1 MQKFPM
7 IFALVFALFATQAN
21 AQILN
26 QEQLEPEAKMLRDFR
41 ENEPDEQLNIS
52 IPLYGGILKF
62 NLIDDFEPV
71 FQAQDARQFVK
82 EYVPQGET
90 VKDWTKM
97 LTVLAFRN
105 GGLSP
110 RTNREMVELFGST
123 RQCASHAFS
132 KFISEENRD
141 HGLSL
146 TIFSSGCGNNMSG
159 AYQDAI
165 DGTGEQ
171 NVVFMFRDPAHIQM
185 LQYAVRGE
193 AFLEGDEPLG
203 ATQIDAIRTS
213 LAPLSFCVPA
223 DSSED
228 CQTSR
233 AAEILRKAQ

>member
-1 MQKFPM
+1 
-7 IFALVFALFATQAN
+7 
-21 AQILN
+21 
-26 QEQLEPEAKMLRDFR
+26 
-41 ENEPDEQLNIS
+41 
-52 IPLYGGILKF
+52 
-62 NLIDDFEPV
+62 
-71 FQAQDARQFVK
+71 
-82 EYVPQGET
+82 
-90 VKDWTKM
+90 
-97 LTVLAFRN
+97 
-105 GGLSP
+105 
-110 RTNREMVELFGST
+110 
-123 RQCASHAFS
+123 
-132 KFISEENRD
+132 
-141 HGLSL
+141 
-146 TIFSSGCGNNMSG
+146 MSG

-203 ATQIDAIRTS
+203 ATEIDAIRTS